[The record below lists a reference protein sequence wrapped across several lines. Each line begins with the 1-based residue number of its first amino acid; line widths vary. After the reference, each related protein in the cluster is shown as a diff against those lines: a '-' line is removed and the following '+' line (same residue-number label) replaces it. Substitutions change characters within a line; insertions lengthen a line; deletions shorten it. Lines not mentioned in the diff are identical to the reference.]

1 MPSSASKFAGCRI
14 EAFMLQLDWY
24 PHLDKRPPMAHKETK
39 SSQTVEWTKTILFLV
54 LLFFAGSS
62 IASARQLP
70 DSKPL
75 AVPQSGG
82 QSTSQMPPAQTPP
95 QEAPRQIPPLAD
107 QTIGILS
114 RRSIFFPD
122 LATTLKPLSPEQK
135 FKLFLDQTI
144 APSTLVSAV
153 VTAGYRQAENTY
165 PGYGQ
170 GWSGYGKRFGAAMAN
185 SASTNFLGTF
195 LIPSWLHQDPRYFI
209 SLRPS
214 FRKKMEYA
222 LTRQI
227 ITRTDNGRPTFNWSR
242 IIGVLGAESIANIYL
257 PADERTVGKTFERS
271 GIRFGIGIGT
281 TLLKEYWPMIFKK
294 LGVAPVGGNG
304 IP

>member
-1 MPSSASKFAGCRI
+1 MAST
-14 EAFMLQLDWY
+14 EAKNL
-24 PHLDKRPPMAHKETK
+24 H
-39 SSQTVEWTKTILFLV
+39 TVGRTILCLAL
-54 LLFFAGSS
+54 LLFMGSQIAWAQQVSDS
-62 IASARQLP
+62 IAPATQQP
-70 DSKPL
+70 
-75 AVPQSGG
+75 AG
-82 QSTSQMPPAQTPP
+82 QSTSQTPPAQTAP
-95 QEAPRQIPPLAD
+95 QEPPRQIPPLAD
-107 QTIGILS
+107 QTIGLLS

-144 APSTLVSAV
+144 SPATLVSAAA
-153 VTAGYRQAENTY
+153 TAGFRLLEDTY

-170 GWSGYGKRFGAAMAN
+170 EWGGYGKRFGAAMSN

-195 LIPSWLHQDPRYFI
+195 LIPSLLHQDPRYFI
-209 SLRPS
+209 SLRPT
-214 FRKKMEYA
+214 FRKKMTYA

-227 ITRTDNGRPTFNWSR
+227 ITRTDDGRSTFNWSR
-242 IIGVLGAESIANIYL
+242 VIGVIGAESIANIYL
-257 PADERTVGKTFERS
+257 PPAERTAGKTFERS

-294 LGVAPVGGNG
+294 LGVAPVGGDG

>member
-1 MPSSASKFAGCRI
+1 MESTESKGFRILDSA
-14 EAFMLQLDWY
+14 
-24 PHLDKRPPMAHKETK
+24 
-39 SSQTVEWTKTILFLV
+39 KTLLYSA
-54 LLFFAGSS
+54 LLFFALSH
-62 IASARQLP
+62 AVSARQLSELK
-70 DSKPL
+70 DS
-75 AVPQSGG
+75 AAPQSAG
-82 QSTSQMPPAQTPP
+82 QSTPQTPP
-95 QEAPRQIPPLAD
+95 EQAAPQDAPRQIPPLAD
-107 QTIGILS
+107 QTIGLLS

-135 FKLFLDQTI
+135 FKLSLDETI
-144 APSTLVSAV
+144 APSTLVSASI
-153 VTAGYRQAENTY
+153 TAGYRQLENTY

-170 GWSGYGKRFGAAMAN
+170 EWGGYGKRFGAAMAN
-185 SASTNFLGTF
+185 SASTNFLATF

-227 ITRTDNGRPTFNWSR
+227 ITRTDDGRSTFNWSR
-242 IIGVLGAESIANIYL
+242 VIGVIGAESIANIYL
-257 PADERTVGKTFERS
+257 PADERTAGKTFERS
-271 GIRFGIGIGT
+271 GIRFGVGIGT

>member
-1 MPSSASKFAGCRI
+1 MES
-14 EAFMLQLDWY
+14 
-24 PHLDKRPPMAHKETK
+24 KETK
-39 SSQTVEWTKTILFLV
+39 SSRIIGWTRMILYSAF
-54 LLFFAGSS
+54 LFFALS
-62 IASARQLP
+62 AAAAARQVP
-70 DSKPL
+70 DLKDQ
-75 AVPQSGG
+75 AAPQSAG
-82 QSTSQMPPAQTPP
+82 QSTSQTQSVQTAP
-95 QEAPRQIPPLAD
+95 QETPRQIPPLAD
-107 QTIGILS
+107 QTIGLLS

-135 FKLFLDQTI
+135 FKLSLDETI
-144 APSTLVSAV
+144 APSTLVSAAI
-153 VTAGYRQAENTY
+153 TAGYRQLENTY

-170 GWSGYGKRFGAAMAN
+170 EWGGYGKRFGAAMAN

-209 SLRPS
+209 SLRPG

-227 ITRTDNGRPTFNWSR
+227 ITRTDDGRSTFNWSR
-242 IIGVLGAESIANIYL
+242 VIGVIGAESIANIYL
-257 PADERTVGKTFERS
+257 PASERTAGKTFERS

>member
-1 MPSSASKFAGCRI
+1 MES
-14 EAFMLQLDWY
+14 
-24 PHLDKRPPMAHKETK
+24 KETK
-39 SSQTVEWTKTILFLV
+39 SSRIIGWTRTILYSAF
-54 LLFFAGSS
+54 LFFALS
-62 IASARQLP
+62 AAAAARQVP
-70 DSKPL
+70 DLKDQ
-75 AVPQSGG
+75 AAPQSAG
-82 QSTSQMPPAQTPP
+82 QSTSQTQSVQTAP
-95 QEAPRQIPPLAD
+95 QETPRQIPPLAD
-107 QTIGILS
+107 QTIGLLS

-135 FKLFLDQTI
+135 FKLSLDETI
-144 APSTLVSAV
+144 APSTLVSAAI
-153 VTAGYRQAENTY
+153 TAGYRQLENTY

-170 GWSGYGKRFGAAMAN
+170 EWGGYGKRFGAAMAN

-209 SLRPS
+209 SLRPG

-227 ITRTDNGRPTFNWSR
+227 ITRTDDGRSTFNWSR
-242 IIGVLGAESIANIYL
+242 VIGVIGAESIANIYL
-257 PADERTVGKTFERS
+257 PASERTAGKTFERS

>member
-1 MPSSASKFAGCRI
+1 MNKCRANGLAKPAMFLFVSLAI
-14 EAFMLQLDWY
+14 FSPDALARQNPNL
-24 PHLDKRPPMAHKETK
+24 A
-39 SSQTVEWTKTILFLV
+39 SSQSPPVQ
-54 LLFFAGSS
+54 AP
-62 IASARQLP
+62 QLP
-70 DSKPL
+70 QQD
-75 AVPQSGG
+75 
-82 QSTSQMPPAQTPP
+82 
-95 QEAPRQIPPLAD
+95 APRQIPPLAD
-107 QTIGILS
+107 QTIGLLS

-135 FKLFLDQTI
+135 FKLFLDETI
-144 APSTLVSAV
+144 SPATLMSAV
-153 VTAGYRQAENTY
+153 VTAGYRQAEDTY

-170 GWSGYGKRFGAAMAN
+170 GWGGYGRRFGAAMAN

-195 LIPSWLHQDPRYFI
+195 LVPSWLHQDPRYFI
-209 SLRPS
+209 SLRPC

-227 ITRTDNGRPTFNWSR
+227 ITRTDDGRSTFNWSR
-242 IIGVLGAESIANIYL
+242 VIGVIGAESIANIYL
-257 PADERTVGKTFERS
+257 PAQERTVGKTFERS

>member
-1 MPSSASKFAGCRI
+1 MAST
-14 EAFMLQLDWY
+14 
-24 PHLDKRPPMAHKETK
+24 ETK
-39 SSQTVEWTKTILFLV
+39 NTSAVGWTMMILFLA
-54 LLFFAGSS
+54 LFFLAGSRL
-62 IASARQLP
+62 ASAQQVP
-70 DSKPL
+70 DLKDP
-75 AVPQSGG
+75 AGPQAAG
-82 QSTSQMPPAQTPP
+82 QSTSQTPPAQAAP
-95 QEAPRQIPPLAD
+95 QDAPHQIPAMAD
-107 QTIGILS
+107 QTIGLLS

-135 FKLFLDQTI
+135 FKLFLDETI
-144 APSTLVSAV
+144 APSTLVSAA

-170 GWSGYGKRFGAAMAN
+170 EWGGYGKRFGAAMAN

-195 LIPSWLHQDPRYFI
+195 LVPSWLHQDPRYFI
-209 SLRPS
+209 SLRPG

-227 ITRTDNGRPTFNWSR
+227 ITRTDDGRSTFNWSR
-242 IIGVLGAESIANIYL
+242 VIGVIGAESIANIYL
-257 PADERTVGKTFERS
+257 PESERTVGKTFERS
-271 GIRFGIGIGT
+271 GIRFGIGIGS

>member
-1 MPSSASKFAGCRI
+1 MNAWRLNNLAKLAICLILSLAIFSR
-14 EAFMLQLDWY
+14 EAC
-24 PHLDKRPPMAHKETK
+24 
-39 SSQTVEWTKTILFLV
+39 
-54 LLFFAGSS
+54 
-62 IASARQLP
+62 ARQNP
-70 DSKPL
+70 N
-75 AVPQSGG
+75 
-82 QSTSQMPPAQTPP
+82 STSAQTPP
-95 QEAPRQIPPLAD
+95 AQVPPAVPQDAPRQIPPLAD
-107 QTIGILS
+107 QTIGLLS

-122 LATTLKPLSPEQK
+122 LATTLKPLTPEQK
-135 FKLFLDQTI
+135 FKLSLDETI
-144 APSTLVSAV
+144 SPATLVSAA
-153 VTAGYRQAENTY
+153 VTAGYRQLENTY

-170 GWSGYGKRFGAAMAN
+170 EWGGYGKRFGAAMAN

-195 LIPSWLHQDPRYFI
+195 LIPSLLHQDPRYFI
-209 SLRPS
+209 SLRPT

-227 ITRTDNGRPTFNWSR
+227 ITRTDDGRSTFNWSR

-257 PADERTVGKTFERS
+257 PAEERTAGKTFERS

>member
-1 MPSSASKFAGCRI
+1 MDST
-14 EAFMLQLDWY
+14 
-24 PHLDKRPPMAHKETK
+24 ETK
-39 SSQTVEWTKTILFLV
+39 TRSLFDPAKMV
-54 LLFFAGSS
+54 LGSAFLFFALSS
-62 IASARQLP
+62 AASARQLA
-70 DSKPL
+70 DVR
-75 AVPQSGG
+75 VPATPHAAG
-82 QSTSQMPPAQTPP
+82 QATSQTPP
-95 QEAPRQIPPLAD
+95 PQAAPQDAPRQIPPLAD
-107 QTIGILS
+107 QTIGLLS

-122 LATTLKPLSPEQK
+122 LATTLKPLSAEQK
-135 FKLFLDQTI
+135 FKLSLDQTI
-144 APSTLVSAV
+144 SPATLVSAA
-153 VTAGYRQAENTY
+153 VTAGYRQFANTY

-170 GWSGYGKRFGAAMAN
+170 EWGGYGKRFGAAMAN

-195 LIPSWLHQDPRYFI
+195 LIPSSLHQDPRYFI

-227 ITRTDNGRPTFNWSR
+227 ITRTDDGRSTFNWSR
-242 IIGVLGAESIANIYL
+242 IIGVIGAESIANIYL
-257 PADERTVGKTFERS
+257 PAQERTVGKTFERS

>member
-1 MPSSASKFAGCRI
+1 MKVWSVRCGVNTALLVGLLFAVFCRSTSA
-14 EAFMLQLDWY
+14 QLIPDQ
-24 PHLDKRPPMAHKETK
+24 A
-39 SSQTVEWTKTILFLV
+39 SSQ
-54 LLFFAGSS
+54 A
-62 IASARQLP
+62 
-70 DSKPL
+70 
-75 AVPQSGG
+75 
-82 QSTSQMPPAQTPP
+82 PPAQTAP

-107 QTIGILS
+107 QTIGLLS

-135 FKLFLDQTI
+135 FKLSLDETI
-144 APSTLVSAV
+144 APSTLVSAAI
-153 VTAGYRQAENTY
+153 TAGYRQLENTY

-170 GWSGYGKRFGAAMAN
+170 EWGGYGKRFGAAMAN

-227 ITRTDNGRPTFNWSR
+227 ITRTDDGRSTFNWSR
-242 IIGVLGAESIANIYL
+242 VIGVIGSESIANIYL
-257 PADERTVGKTFERS
+257 PAEERTAGKTFERS

>member
-1 MPSSASKFAGCRI
+1 M
-14 EAFMLQLDWY
+14 ENT
-24 PHLDKRPPMAHKETK
+24 ETK
-39 SSQTVEWTKTILFLV
+39 NACTLGWKKTILCLA
-54 LLFFAGSS
+54 LLFFAGSRV
-62 IASARQLP
+62 ASARQ
-70 DSKPL
+70 
-75 AVPQSGG
+75 VPELKDPAAPQASG
-82 QSTSQMPPAQTPP
+82 QSTSQTPPAQAPQAAP
-95 QEAPRQIPPLAD
+95 QEPPRQIPAVAD
-107 QTIGILS
+107 QTIGLLS

-170 GWSGYGKRFGAAMAN
+170 GWGGYGRRFGAAMAN

-195 LIPSWLHQDPRYFI
+195 LIPSLLHQDPRYFI

-227 ITRTDNGRPTFNWSR
+227 ITRTDDGRSTFNWSR
-242 IIGVLGAESIANIYL
+242 VIGVIGAESIANIYL
-257 PADERTVGKTFERS
+257 PASERTAGKTFERS
-271 GIRFGIGIGT
+271 GIRFGIGIGS

>member
-1 MPSSASKFAGCRI
+1 MESK
-14 EAFMLQLDWY
+14 E
-24 PHLDKRPPMAHKETK
+24 KK
-39 SSQTVEWTKTILFLV
+39 SSRNIGWTRTILYSAF
-54 LLFFAGSS
+54 LFFALS
-62 IASARQLP
+62 AAAAARQVP
-70 DSKPL
+70 DLKAPATPES
-75 AVPQSGG
+75 AG
-82 QSTSQMPPAQTPP
+82 QSTSQTRPAQTAP
-95 QEAPRQIPPLAD
+95 QATPRQIPPLAD
-107 QTIGILS
+107 QTIGLLS

-135 FKLFLDQTI
+135 FKLSLDETI
-144 APSTLVSAV
+144 APSTLVSAAI
-153 VTAGYRQAENTY
+153 TAGYRQLENTY

-170 GWSGYGKRFGAAMAN
+170 EWGGYGKRFGAAMAN
-185 SASTNFLGTF
+185 SASTNFLGAF

-209 SLRPS
+209 SLRPG

-227 ITRTDNGRPTFNWSR
+227 ITRTDSGRSTFNWSR
-242 IIGVLGAESIANIYL
+242 VIGVIGAESIANIYL
-257 PADERTVGKTFERS
+257 PASERTAGKTFERS

>member
-1 MPSSASKFAGCRI
+1 MAST
-14 EAFMLQLDWY
+14 
-24 PHLDKRPPMAHKETK
+24 ETK
-39 SSQTVEWTKTILFLV
+39 TRRVFNSAKKFLYSAF
-54 LLFFAGSS
+54 LFFTLIGA
-62 IASARQLP
+62 ASAGQLP
-70 DSKPL
+70 DSKDP
-75 AVPQSGG
+75 AMPQSAG
-82 QSTSQMPPAQTPP
+82 QSTSQTPAAQ
-95 QEAPRQIPPLAD
+95 APRQETTHQIPTMAD
-107 QTIGILS
+107 QTIGLLS

-122 LATTLKPLSPEQK
+122 LATTLKPLSAEQK
-135 FKLFLDQTI
+135 FKLSLDQTI

-153 VTAGYRQAENTY
+153 VVAGYRQAENTY

-170 GWSGYGKRFGAAMAN
+170 EWGGYGKRFGAAMAN
-185 SASTNFLGTF
+185 SASTNFLGSF

-227 ITRTDNGRPTFNWSR
+227 ITRTDDGRSTFNWSR
-242 IIGVLGAESIANIYL
+242 VIGVIGAEGIANIYL
-257 PADERTVGKTFERS
+257 PAEERTVGKTFERS

>member
-1 MPSSASKFAGCRI
+1 VST
-14 EAFMLQLDWY
+14 
-24 PHLDKRPPMAHKETK
+24 ETK
-39 SSQTVEWTKTILFLV
+39 TCRLFDSAKVALCSAF
-54 LLFFAGSS
+54 LIFALSDV
-62 IASARQLP
+62 ASARQNP
-70 DSKPL
+70 DLKNPTM
-75 AVPQSGG
+75 PQSAR
-82 QSTSQMPPAQTPP
+82 QSSSQTPSP
-95 QEAPRQIPPLAD
+95 QASPQDAPRQIPPLAD

-122 LATTLKPLSPEQK
+122 LATTLKALSPEQK
-135 FKLFLDQTI
+135 FKLSLDETI
-144 APSTLVSAV
+144 APSTLVSASI
-153 VTAGYRQAENTY
+153 TAGYRQVENTY
-165 PGYGQ
+165 LGYGQ
-170 GWSGYGKRFGAAMAN
+170 EWGGYGKRFGAAMAN

-227 ITRTDNGRPTFNWSR
+227 ITRTDEGRSTFNWSR
-242 IIGVLGAESIANIYL
+242 VIGVLGAESIANIYL
-257 PADERTVGKTFERS
+257 PAEERTAGKTFERS

>member
-1 MPSSASKFAGCRI
+1 MEST
-14 EAFMLQLDWY
+14 
-24 PHLDKRPPMAHKETK
+24 ETK
-39 SSQTVEWTKTILFLV
+39 TRRLFDSTKRV
-54 LLFFAGSS
+54 LCSAFLFFALSGAS
-62 IASARQLP
+62 SARQLP
-70 DSKPL
+70 DLKAP
-75 AVPQSGG
+75 ATPQSAG
-82 QSTSQMPPAQTPP
+82 QAASPTPP
-95 QEAPRQIPPLAD
+95 SQAAPQDAPRQIPPLAD
-107 QTIGILS
+107 QTIGLLS

-122 LATTLKPLSPEQK
+122 LATTLKPLTSEQK
-135 FKLFLDQTI
+135 FKLSLDETI
-144 APSTLVSAV
+144 SPATLVSAA
-153 VTAGYRQAENTY
+153 VTAGYRQIENTY

-170 GWSGYGKRFGAAMAN
+170 EWGGYGKRFGAAMAN

-195 LIPSWLHQDPRYFI
+195 LIPSLLHQDPRYFI

-227 ITRTDNGRPTFNWSR
+227 ITRTDDGRSTFNWSR

-257 PADERTVGKTFERS
+257 PAQERTVGKTFERS

-294 LGVAPVGGNG
+294 LGVAPVGGNA

>member
-1 MPSSASKFAGCRI
+1 MESKEKKNSRDIG
-14 EAFMLQLDWY
+14 W
-24 PHLDKRPPMAHKETK
+24 KR
-39 SSQTVEWTKTILFLV
+39 TILYLAL
-54 LLFFAGSS
+54 LLFTGSRA
-62 IASARQLP
+62 ASARQVP
-70 DSKPL
+70 DLKDQD
-75 AVPQSGG
+75 APQTAG
-82 QSTSQMPPAQTPP
+82 QASSQTPP
-95 QEAPRQIPPLAD
+95 VQAPQEPPHQIPTVAD
-107 QTIGILS
+107 ETIGILS

-135 FKLFLDQTI
+135 FKLSLDQTI
-144 APSTLVSAV
+144 SPATLVSAA
-153 VTAGYRQAENTY
+153 VTAGYRQLEDTY

-170 GWSGYGKRFGAAMAN
+170 EWGGYGKRFGAAMAN

-195 LIPSWLHQDPRYFI
+195 LIPSLLHQDPRYFI

-227 ITRTDNGRPTFNWSR
+227 ITRTDGGRSTFNWSR
-242 IIGVLGAESIANIYL
+242 VIGVIGAESIANIYL
-257 PADERTVGKTFERS
+257 PAQERTVGKTFERS